1 MSAIRVAVIGAHGR
15 MGSHAVEAIE
25 AADGLE
31 LAAALGSSD
40 SLDSLT
46 DADIDVAVELTVPK
60 ATADNVAFLVS
71 HGIDTVVGT
80 TGWDAERLD
89 ALEKQLADQP
99 GTGVLI
105 APNFSIGAVLA
116 MHFAE
121 IAAAYFDS
129 AEVLEIHHPRKLDA
143 PSGTAAH
150 TAQRIAAARKRAG
163 LGPAPDATESDP
175 DGARGAVID
184 GIHVHAVRQAGM
196 NASEEIMFGSQGEAL
211 TIRTDTFD
219 TQAFMPGIITA
230 VRAIGDKP
238 GLTVGLEHFL
248 SI

>member
-80 TGWDAERLD
+80 TGWAAERLE

-99 GTGVLI
+99 DTGVLI

-121 IAAAYFDS
+121 IAAGYFDS

-150 TAQRIAAARKRAG
+150 TAQRIAAARQRAG